1 MVTHKR
7 STDST
12 NFYDMEVVMSL
23 LDQFHA
29 GGFFMYFILLF
40 GLLTI
45 GFIVERA
52 IVLYAKYKDVPADF
66 RRNLLAFIAAG
77 DFSGAQEYIKATA
90 PSASVSRV
98 ALTGVKL
105 RMNGAGDEALQ
116 ARMDEQLTREINHY
130 DKRTGF
136 LAMFGN
142 VATLFGLLGTVT
154 GLISSFAGVA
164 SASPVERAN
173 LLSQGISEALNSTAF
188 GLLAA
193 IPALVAYAIYQ
204 NRTEQIVGKLSEGAS
219 EIYHDL
225 LFYSENR
232 EERNQG
238 AILPNAA
245 EITSVSAERN

>member
-1 MVTHKR
+1 
-7 STDST
+7 
-12 NFYDMEVVMSL
+12 MSL
-23 LDQFHA
+23 VDQFHA

-45 GFIVERA
+45 GFIIERG
-52 IVLYAKYKDVPADF
+52 IVLYTKYKDVPKDF

-77 DFSGAQEYIKATA
+77 DFAGAKAYIEAGARNTSIGK
-90 PSASVSRV
+90 V
-98 ALTGVKL
+98 ALTGIKQ
-105 RMNGAGDEALQ
+105 RMNGSGDEALQ
-116 ARMDEQLTREINHY
+116 ARMDEQLSREISYY

-188 GLLAA
+188 GLIAA
-193 IPALVAYAIYQ
+193 IPALVAFAVFQ
-204 NRTEQIVGKLSEGAS
+204 NKTEQIVTKITEASSEL
-219 EIYHDL
+219 YHDL
-225 LFYSENR
+225 LFYTENKTEEYAGEVLPDATQASEVSTS
-232 EERNQG
+232 RN
-238 AILPNAA
+238 
-245 EITSVSAERN
+245 

>member
-1 MVTHKR
+1 
-7 STDST
+7 
-12 NFYDMEVVMSL
+12 MSL
-23 LDQFHA
+23 VDQFHA

-52 IVLYAKYKDVPADF
+52 IVLYTKYRDVPADF
-66 RRNLLAFIAAG
+66 RRNVLAFIAAG
-77 DFSGAQEYIKATA
+77 DFKGAKDYIETTA
-90 PSASVSRV
+90 GDTSIGKV
-98 ALTGVKL
+98 AMTGVKL
-105 RMNGAGDEALQ
+105 RMNGSGDEALQ
-116 ARMDEQLTREINHY
+116 ARMDEQLSREISYY

-188 GLLAA
+188 GLIAA
-193 IPALVAYAIYQ
+193 IPALVAFAIFQ
-204 NRTEQIVGKLSEGAS
+204 NKTEQIVTRITEACSEL
-219 EIYHDL
+219 YHDL
-225 LFYSENR
+225 LFYTENHAEDMTSEVLPKAN
-232 EERNQG
+232 EVTEVSTSRN
-238 AILPNAA
+238 
-245 EITSVSAERN
+245 

>member
-1 MVTHKR
+1 
-7 STDST
+7 
-12 NFYDMEVVMSL
+12 MSL

-45 GFIVERA
+45 GFIAERGY
-52 IVLYAKYKDVPADF
+52 VLYTRYKDVSKDF
-66 RRNLLAFIAAG
+66 RRNVLAFIASG
-77 DFSGAQEYIKATA
+77 DFEGAKSYIEETGADKTSVGRIVLTGIKQRM
-90 PSASVSRV
+90 SAS
-98 ALTGVKL
+98 
-105 RMNGAGDEALQ
+105 GDEALQ
-116 ARMDEQLTREINHY
+116 ARMDEQLTREISYY

-188 GLLAA
+188 GLIAA
-193 IPALVAYAIYQ
+193 IPALVAYAVFQ
-204 NRTEQIVGKLSEGAS
+204 NKTEQIVSTITESAS
-219 EIYHDL
+219 ELYHDL
-225 LFYSENR
+225 LFYTENHTVETHSEVLPDAR
-232 EERNQG
+232 KIEQASSARN
-238 AILPNAA
+238 
-245 EITSVSAERN
+245 